1 MSWRGAKV
9 MHPRA
14 VELGALYGVE
24 IHVRSSFGEGPGTVI
39 TGGTSLEHL
48 ETRETLAGIVHDL
61 DVSRVTLNGIR
72 TGPGTL
78 SRVFAPLAER
88 GISVD
93 VIVESGVKGGAA
105 DVAFTVRRADF
116 AEARRLAGEV
126 AGSLGGEVEG
136 EEDLGKVSVVGTG
149 MLNRPVTPPRMFAS
163 LGEAGIPIRMVST
176 SEIQVTCVLPAERV
190 EEAVRVLHRTSN
202 WRREMFSG
210 TFTALVTP
218 FRNGEVDVEA
228 LEGMVE
234 FQIQHGV
241 SGLVPCGTT
250 GETPAMSEAEDRV
263 VVETVVRIA
272 NGRVPIIA
280 GTGSNST
287 DMAIKYTKMAQ
298 EVGADGS
305 LQVAPYYNK
314 PTQEGLYRHF
324 AAIAESTELPLVL
337 YNIPGRTGVTIS
349 AETMARLAEIPNIVG
364 VKDSTLSMNMISDV
378 IRLCGEEFDVLSGD
392 DPMTLPLVALGGR
405 G

>member
-1 MSWRGAKV
+1 
-9 MHPRA
+9 
-14 VELGALYGVE
+14 
-24 IHVRSSFGEGPGTVI
+24 
-39 TGGTSLEHL
+39 
-48 ETRETLAGIVHDL
+48 
-61 DVSRVTLNGIR
+61 
-72 TGPGTL
+72 
-78 SRVFAPLAER
+78 
-88 GISVD
+88 
-93 VIVESGVKGGAA
+93 
-105 DVAFTVRRADF
+105 
-116 AEARRLAGEV
+116 
-126 AGSLGGEVEG
+126 
-136 EEDLGKVSVVGTG
+136 
-149 MLNRPVTPPRMFAS
+149 
-163 LGEAGIPIRMVST
+163 
-176 SEIQVTCVLPAERV
+176 
-190 EEAVRVLHRTSN
+190 
-202 WRREMFSG
+202 MFSG

-263 VVETVVRIA
+263 VVGTVVRIT
-272 NGRVPIIA
+272 NGRVPVIA

-405 G
+405 GVISVASNVAPGAVSDMVRAVLEGDWERGRELHYELLPLFRALFVETNPIPVKTAASLLGLCSDEMRLPLVPMEGENLRALQETLDRSAHLLPTPEEV

>member
-1 MSWRGAKV
+1 
-9 MHPRA
+9 
-14 VELGALYGVE
+14 
-24 IHVRSSFGEGPGTVI
+24 
-39 TGGTSLEHL
+39 
-48 ETRETLAGIVHDL
+48 
-61 DVSRVTLNGIR
+61 
-72 TGPGTL
+72 
-78 SRVFAPLAER
+78 
-88 GISVD
+88 
-93 VIVESGVKGGAA
+93 
-105 DVAFTVRRADF
+105 
-116 AEARRLAGEV
+116 
-126 AGSLGGEVEG
+126 
-136 EEDLGKVSVVGTG
+136 
-149 MLNRPVTPPRMFAS
+149 
-163 LGEAGIPIRMVST
+163 
-176 SEIQVTCVLPAERV
+176 
-190 EEAVRVLHRTSN
+190 
-202 WRREMFSG
+202 MFSG

-263 VVETVVRIA
+263 VVETVVRVA

-287 DMAIKYTKMAQ
+287 DMAIKYTRMAQ

-349 AETMARLAEIPNIVG
+349 AETMARLAEVPNIVG
-364 VKDSTLSMNMISDV
+364 VKDSTLSMNMIADV
-378 IRLCGEEFDVLSGD
+378 ISLCGEDFDVLSGD

-405 G
+405 GVISVASNVAPGAVSDMVKALLEGDWDRGRELHYELLPLFKALFVETNPIPVKTAASLLGLCSDEMRLPLVPMEGENLRALQETLERAAHLLPTPEEV

>member
-1 MSWRGAKV
+1 
-9 MHPRA
+9 
-14 VELGALYGVE
+14 
-24 IHVRSSFGEGPGTVI
+24 
-39 TGGTSLEHL
+39 
-48 ETRETLAGIVHDL
+48 
-61 DVSRVTLNGIR
+61 
-72 TGPGTL
+72 
-78 SRVFAPLAER
+78 
-88 GISVD
+88 
-93 VIVESGVKGGAA
+93 
-105 DVAFTVRRADF
+105 
-116 AEARRLAGEV
+116 
-126 AGSLGGEVEG
+126 
-136 EEDLGKVSVVGTG
+136 
-149 MLNRPVTPPRMFAS
+149 
-163 LGEAGIPIRMVST
+163 
-176 SEIQVTCVLPAERV
+176 
-190 EEAVRVLHRTSN
+190 
-202 WRREMFSG
+202 MFSG

-234 FQIQHGV
+234 FQVQHGV

-263 VVETVVRIA
+263 VVETVMRVA
-272 NGRVPIIA
+272 DGRVPVIA

-287 DMAIKYTKMAQ
+287 DMAIKYTRMAQ

-378 IRLCGEEFDVLSGD
+378 VSLCGEEFDVLSGD

-405 G
+405 GVISVASNVAPGAVSDMVRALLEGDWERGRELHYELLPLFRALFVETNPIPVKTAASLLGLCSDEMRLPLVPMEGENLRLLQETLDRSAHLLPTPEEV

>member
-1 MSWRGAKV
+1 
-9 MHPRA
+9 
-14 VELGALYGVE
+14 
-24 IHVRSSFGEGPGTVI
+24 
-39 TGGTSLEHL
+39 
-48 ETRETLAGIVHDL
+48 
-61 DVSRVTLNGIR
+61 
-72 TGPGTL
+72 
-78 SRVFAPLAER
+78 
-88 GISVD
+88 
-93 VIVESGVKGGAA
+93 
-105 DVAFTVRRADF
+105 
-116 AEARRLAGEV
+116 
-126 AGSLGGEVEG
+126 
-136 EEDLGKVSVVGTG
+136 
-149 MLNRPVTPPRMFAS
+149 
-163 LGEAGIPIRMVST
+163 
-176 SEIQVTCVLPAERV
+176 
-190 EEAVRVLHRTSN
+190 
-202 WRREMFSG
+202 MFSG

-263 VVETVVRIA
+263 VVGTVVRIA

-287 DMAIKYTKMAQ
+287 DMAIKYTKMAR

-324 AAIAESTELPLVL
+324 AAIAESTKLPLVL

-405 G
+405 GVISVASNVAPGAVSDMVRAVLEGDWERGRELHYELLPLFRALFVETNPIPVKTAASLLGLCSDEMRLPLVPMEGENLRALQETLDRSAHLLPTPEEV